1 MQLLSSLS
9 LNYAPC
15 VYNTQNEEQENDQ
28 WLDNASGFWP
38 LGILFD
44 NGDVPWSTY
53 LGRHGMASQWVLFHA
68 VATIFFIFILL
79 LLCMPV
85 QMTAQK
91 ISDKIK
97 DCRT

>member
-28 WLDNASGFWP
+28 WLDNASGFWHCAYWYF
-38 LGILFD
+38 LWVYCLTMEMCHGAHTLE
-44 NGDVPWSTY
+44 
-53 LGRHGMASQWVLFHA
+53 GMAWHLSGFCFTQSQPFSLYS
-68 VATIFFIFILL
+68 FFW
-79 LLCMPV
+79 
-85 QMTAQK
+85 MTAQK